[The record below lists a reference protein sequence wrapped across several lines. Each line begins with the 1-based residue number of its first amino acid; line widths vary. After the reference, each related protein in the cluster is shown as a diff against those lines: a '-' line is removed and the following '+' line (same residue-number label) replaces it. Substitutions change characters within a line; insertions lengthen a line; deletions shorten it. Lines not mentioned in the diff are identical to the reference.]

1 MIWSLAMC
9 SNDAKQDPAVYGT
22 EFGVLLIVVLAKGP
36 RNTTSIP
43 EGLRCLG
50 LFHLGLEGERHF

>member
-9 SNDAKQDPAVYGT
+9 SNDAKQDPAVYGA
-22 EFGVLLIVVLAKGP
+22 EFGVLFIVVLANGP
-36 RNTTSIP
+36 RTTASIP

-50 LFHLGLEGERHF
+50 LFHSGLEGERHF